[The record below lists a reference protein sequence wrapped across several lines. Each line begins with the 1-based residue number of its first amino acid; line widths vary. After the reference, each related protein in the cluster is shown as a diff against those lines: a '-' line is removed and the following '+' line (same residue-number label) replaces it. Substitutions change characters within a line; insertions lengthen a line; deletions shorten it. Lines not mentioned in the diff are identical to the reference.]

1 MRDMNIRLILADYDG
16 VIARSS
22 DQILLQI
29 SYQEICKQRYV
40 PFEDYRRMYQCLL
53 PTPPAMQL
61 DFLLHAFGQSQ
72 LKPRILELVS
82 SISPCLSEL
91 SRFLPLCQRHHIN
104 FKVLTGL
111 PAGAP
116 ELRPLRA
123 LLAQTQL
130 IHDSRFSKL
139 NLQHYRKLVAAQRLA
154 PDRILYVGSHPLG
167 LLTAQQTGIHTIM
180 MTNPLFSAAECGGSL
195 DHLDAVVSDFAAL
208 ADVLW
213 PDEELDLAL

>member
-29 SYQEICKQRYV
+29 SYQEICKHRYV
-40 PFEDYRRMYQCLL
+40 PFADYRKMYQCLQ

-72 LKPRILELVS
+72 LKSRILERVATV
-82 SISPCLSEL
+82 SPCLSEL

-104 FKVLTGL
+104 LKVLTGL